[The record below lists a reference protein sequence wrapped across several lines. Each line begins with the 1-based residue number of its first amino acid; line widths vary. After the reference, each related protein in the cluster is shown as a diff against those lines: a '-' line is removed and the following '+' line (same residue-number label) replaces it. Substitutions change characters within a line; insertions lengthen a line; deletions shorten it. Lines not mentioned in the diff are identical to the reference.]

1 MLKRFLIFSALVAL
15 LLFALRFER
24 YVFFLILF
32 GSFTL
37 IPVYHSILQ
46 RERFVSIFSIAL
58 VLALFLFHGAKAF
71 SWVWFS
77 WGISYAGFAGLAVL
91 FGLLW
96 RADTRSIEEEKELS
110 DGGMRKL
117 QSRYDIERLRCRD
130 LDAQL
135 NDIIGLYELAKDL
148 NYCMSFEELIQVLR
162 KRILG
167 DIPFRRLRLIIGEA
181 DGVSGVYEI
190 DSERESAVSVA
201 PGDFNWE
208 AAVLRRLERAPV
220 VLRLGESI
228 GADKLELDGERLSGP
243 AWFFPLIVE
252 GKLIAAFIVEGATL
266 KDFHKFEIVS
276 AQLALQVKKISLY
289 FKVRELSIVD
299 GLTLV
304 FVRRHFLER
313 FEEELKRS
321 IRHGFQLTCLMLDI
335 DHFKTY
341 NDSFGHLVG
350 DVTLRAVAEIIHANV
365 RQVDIVCRYGG
376 EEFAIVLPEAGLE
389 EGLEVA
395 ERIRSSIAKKHFKL
409 YDEETKVTASIGVS
423 NFPTDLNVSG
433 IFDKELILELL
444 RRADHALYQ
453 AKEEGRNRVVAYK

>member
-1 MLKRFLIFSALVAL
+1 MLKRFVIFAALVAL

-24 YVFFLILF
+24 HVFFLVLF

-37 IPVYHSILQ
+37 IPVYHSIFQ
-46 RERFVSIFSIAL
+46 REWFVSILSIAL
-58 VLALFLFHGAKAF
+58 VFLLFLFHEIRAF
-71 SWVWFS
+71 SWVWLG
-77 WGISYAGFAGLAVL
+77 WGISYAGFVGFAVFFEL
-91 FGLLW
+91 IW
-96 RADTRSIEEEKELS
+96 KADTRSVEEEKGLS
-110 DGGMRKL
+110 DGGIRKL
-117 QSRYDIERLRCRD
+117 QSMHDIEKLRCHD

-148 NYCMSFEELIQVLR
+148 NYCMSFEELIQALR
-162 KRILG
+162 KRILE
-167 DIPFRRLRLIIGEA
+167 DISFRRLRIIIREG
-181 DGVSGVYEI
+181 DGVSSVYEI
-190 DSERESAVSVA
+190 DSERESAVSVG
-201 PGDFNWE
+201 PGDFKWE
-208 AAVLRRLERAPV
+208 TAILRRLERTPV

-228 GADKLELDGERLSGP
+228 GTNDIELNSEKLSSP
-243 AWFFPLIVE
+243 AWFFPLVVE
-252 GKLIAAFIVEGATL
+252 GKLIAAFIVEGANL

-276 AQLALQVKKISLY
+276 AQLALQVKKINLY

-423 NFPTDLNVSG
+423 NFPADLNASG
-433 IFDKELILELL
+433 TFNKELILELL